1 MTSSGSWCQNGP
13 GLLTPSPGLFPP
25 CSDDLLRPH
34 PSPPAK
40 NLPCVQTHLAQLPAP
55 SSHPSWGDPPL
66 QRFQG
71 WGEKRE
77 RAGQIRWEQ
86 QRERDGADDKRE
98 GRGSQADR
106 AKPETRG
113 AESEAQA
120 EHQSLRETERWM
132 ELGVPPGRG
141 SGGGGVGGEGV
152 SELASFRTGSYVRAG
167 EDPLI
172 MQMAPGVPTEGH
184 LLCALWAAASRL
196 QRQAW
201 LQRLL
206 QTQPGPLPHPLPVSQ
221 PSRPDPS
228 SSAPQSP
235 EEAWR

>member
-1 MTSSGSWCQNGP
+1 MS
-13 GLLTPSPGLFPP
+13 
-25 CSDDLLRPH
+25 PH

-141 SGGGGVGGEGV
+141 SGGGGGGGPGIRARGAEAPAVGAGIRGI
-152 SELASFRTGSYVRAG
+152 GSATVVH
-167 EDPLI
+167 EKSHP
-172 MQMAPGVPTEGH
+172 VP
-184 LLCALWAAASRL
+184 A
-196 QRQAW
+196 
-201 LQRLL
+201 
-206 QTQPGPLPHPLPVSQ
+206 
-221 PSRPDPS
+221 
-228 SSAPQSP
+228 
-235 EEAWR
+235 

>member
-1 MTSSGSWCQNGP
+1 MTSSGSRCQNGP

-66 QRFQG
+66 QRFWG

-86 QRERDGADDKRE
+86 KRERDGADDKRE

-141 SGGGGVGGEGV
+141 SGVGGGG
-152 SELASFRTGSYVRAG
+152 
-167 EDPLI
+167 
-172 MQMAPGVPTEGH
+172 
-184 LLCALWAAASRL
+184 
-196 QRQAW
+196 
-201 LQRLL
+201 
-206 QTQPGPLPHPLPVSQ
+206 
-221 PSRPDPS
+221 
-228 SSAPQSP
+228 
-235 EEAWR
+235 